1 MSDDEQQA
9 AGGKAEDVEEE
20 EEERPAQ
27 KRKPAAGKSK
37 APPAKKSKSEDDD
50 AEGEGFSIGGM
61 RRISVQQFRNKPLV
75 SIREFY
81 EKDGKL
87 MPGKKRYFA
96 VSRAMAAGQGPR
108 RTSRRTDRCLEVKK
122 NHEVKKKKKKKKTLR

>member
-87 MPGKKRYFA
+87 MPGKKGISLSVEQWQQVKAHVARVDA
-96 VSRAMAAGQGPR
+96 QIAA
-108 RTSRRTDRCLEVKK
+108 LK
-122 NHEVKKKKKKKKTLR
+122 